1 MEGEEE
7 EVSEVE
13 DLRAQVGR
21 LQVANARMCA
31 EVNKAADKADSYRRL
46 NDELADGSRRLIG
59 NVMALEELVRDM
71 LPWVDESG
79 ISNDEFHE
87 IERRIEALGIEV
99 GR

>member
-7 EVSEVE
+7 EVSEIE
-13 DLRAQVGR
+13 DLKAQVGR

-46 NDELADGSRRLIG
+46 NDELADGARRLLG

-79 ISNDEFHE
+79 IGNDEFHE

-99 GR
+99 ER